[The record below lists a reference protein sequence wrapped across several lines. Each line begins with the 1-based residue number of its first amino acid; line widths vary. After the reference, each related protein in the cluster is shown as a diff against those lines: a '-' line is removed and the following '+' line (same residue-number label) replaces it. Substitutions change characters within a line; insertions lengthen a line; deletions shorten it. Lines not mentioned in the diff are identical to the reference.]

1 VTKERNYVYARLCI
15 IDLKHNSAEEY
26 EGSRSVRNI
35 IAYRYGWEAQNV
47 MDLEH

>member
-15 IDLKHNSAEEY
+15 IDLKLSAEEY